1 MRRSFTLANR
11 SHDHLRVLFF
21 FLLSCCISL
30 SSTSQTKTQTFDEE
44 WQELGRRLECV
55 MTGAAQSISNNN
67 DISCHREYDFISN
80 TIAWEWENIDDQ
92 ALTGS
97 WIRAAVFANE
107 SDADEWWKDQNLH
120 RYVYDNS
127 IEAAKFNI
135 SHAWQI
141 HMDSYPD
148 EIEYNDTI
156 ILSGIVEDLAPPYQL
171 FNEQISFYLH
181 TIMTTWVYDCSETPG
196 SFSTSFIAPSKE
208 IAGNMPNVKIDILL
222 YPCYFHGGNA
232 SIQVTIPFANFI
244 PDPDEVFS
252 NAKSIGGN
260 GADKGVDLVIDP
272 PYEFME
278 DPNITTGYEIGDFT
292 EEIEFDGLDL
302 EAPFNSALFL
312 TKLEMDENDN
322 MIAVWGEVIGSTGYT
337 ETLATSVTPR
347 TVQDRGVSVMSI
359 SGGAIKLGD
368 VTVPRSEGEA
378 FVVVASY
385 DKDGNLLSNT
395 VSDKLSP
402 GQARHNANELVIDD
416 YGSSLILGDFY
427 EDILFHD
434 SGVPG
439 AKTGNNSGDWKG
451 NGDGNIYSQDLFL
464 VKHDLNGNLLWGFYC

>member
-1 MRRSFTLANR
+1 
-11 SHDHLRVLFF
+11 
-21 FLLSCCISL
+21 
-30 SSTSQTKTQTFDEE
+30 
-44 WQELGRRLECV
+44 
-55 MTGAAQSISNNN
+55 
-67 DISCHREYDFISN
+67 
-80 TIAWEWENIDDQ
+80 
-92 ALTGS
+92 
-97 WIRAAVFANE
+97 
-107 SDADEWWKDQNLH
+107 
-120 RYVYDNS
+120 
-127 IEAAKFNI
+127 
-135 SHAWQI
+135 
-141 HMDSYPD
+141 
-148 EIEYNDTI
+148 
-156 ILSGIVEDLAPPYQL
+156 
-171 FNEQISFYLH
+171 
-181 TIMTTWVYDCSETPG
+181 
-196 SFSTSFIAPSKE
+196 
-208 IAGNMPNVKIDILL
+208 
-222 YPCYFHGGNA
+222 
-232 SIQVTIPFANFI
+232 
-244 PDPDEVFS
+244 
-252 NAKSIGGN
+252 
-260 GADKGVDLVIDP
+260 
-272 PYEFME
+272 
-278 DPNITTGYEIGDFT
+278 
-292 EEIEFDGLDL
+292 
-302 EAPFNSALFL
+302 
-312 TKLEMDENDN
+312 MDENDN